1 MKRKIKFLMVCLAFA
16 LLCLTIAVYSFS
28 TNKPDDE
35 NNVKNQVGKTQ
46 KQDRSNSANM
56 VSDQDHKYY
65 VIYIKQKNGTGSSF
79 VPEKLNPGFTNDSDD
94 FNVSISFD
102 DKGNIINNDKVIEVE
117 DFSLS
122 DSNKKKIRE
131 IAGADNYDAALKEV
145 EDRVLETK
153 EDLEENSNF
162 NS

>member
-16 LLCLTIAVYSFS
+16 FLCLTIAFYSFS
-28 TNKPDDE
+28 TNKLDDE
-35 NNVKNQVGKTQ
+35 NSVKNQVKKTQ

-56 VSDQDHKYY
+56 VSDQDNKYY
-65 VIYIKQKNGTGSSF
+65 VIYIKQNNGTGSSF
-79 VPEKLNPGFTNDSDD
+79 VPEELNPGFTNDSND

-102 DKGNIINNDKVIEVE
+102 DKGNIVSNDKVIEVE
-117 DFSLS
+117 NFSLS

-145 EDRVLETK
+145 EARVFKTK
-153 EDLEENSNF
+153 EELEEKYNYNS
-162 NS
+162 